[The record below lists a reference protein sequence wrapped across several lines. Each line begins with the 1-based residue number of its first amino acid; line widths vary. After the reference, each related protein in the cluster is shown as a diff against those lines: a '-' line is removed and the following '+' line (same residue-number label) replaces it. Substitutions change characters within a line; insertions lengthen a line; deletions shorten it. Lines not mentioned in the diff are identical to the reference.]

1 MGEKRE
7 LFVGSGASSWSVHG
21 PHPTPTPPLP
31 ENRELWGG
39 LPASVLLP
47 PSWWNLSFTRP
58 GVQLPPHFSDPLGPL
73 GRPSAEMAAYFLPFT
88 LHCSISSPEGKACLG
103 YSHLPVLKQDL
114 AHSRCLINT
123 GRLPS
128 EPAGPPSPAPVLTR
142 ATWTVNSTPM
152 PTDAT
157 RITTG
162 MALSLMPRKPM
173 MPKSSTV
180 IIARTS
186 TWGGQGSPRAP
197 GQGRVGELWVSP
209 AAPHKD
215 LR

>member
-1 MGEKRE
+1 M
-7 LFVGSGASSWSVHG
+7 GSGASSWSIHG

-73 GRPSAEMAAYFLPFT
+73 GRPSTEMAAYFLPFT

-114 AHSRCLINT
+114 AHSRCLVNT

-157 RITTG
+157 RITPTSIKPDQNNRT
-162 MALSLMPRKPM
+162 LIHKYTPPHHLDSQRQSCMPGRSDSHKLAQVP
-173 MPKSSTV
+173 SRCWGA
-180 IIARTS
+180 ARG
-186 TWGGQGSPRAP
+186 WGPFTLP
-197 GQGRVGELWVSP
+197 
-209 AAPHKD
+209 
-215 LR
+215 